1 MGFEPV
7 CLHSAIADV
16 IINGQTTYPYAT
28 QLDGLRGFQFSCIS
42 GRIVDRSKQRV
53 TMVLGFFRV

>member
-7 CLHSAIADV
+7 FLHSATADV
-16 IINGQTTYPYAT
+16 IIIGQTTYHYAT

-42 GRIVDRSKQRV
+42 GRIVDGF
-53 TMVLGFFRV
+53 GFFSRIDKF